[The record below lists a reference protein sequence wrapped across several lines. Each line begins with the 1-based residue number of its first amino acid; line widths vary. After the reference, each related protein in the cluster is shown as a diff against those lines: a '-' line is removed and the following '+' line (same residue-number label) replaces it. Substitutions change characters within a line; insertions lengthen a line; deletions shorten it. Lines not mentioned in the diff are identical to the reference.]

1 MQLKIRETLE
11 NYRRVLQIAR
21 KPDGSEFT
29 FTAKICGIGMVI
41 VGIIGFTLY
50 LISTVFIG

>member
-1 MQLKIRETLE
+1 MVFKIKETLE

-21 KPDGSEFT
+21 KPDRSEFS
-29 FTAKICGIGMVI
+29 FTAKICGIGI
-41 VGIIGFTLY
+41 FIIGAIGFALY

>member
-1 MQLKIRETLE
+1 MQLKIKETLE

-29 FTAKICGIGMVI
+29 FTAKVCGIGMFV
-41 VGIIGFTLY
+41 VGVVGFILY